1 MTFLDLNGQVTG
13 ETTIMPRLGEN
24 ANGANANNIVAE
36 QIDLPD
42 VYTASTVVALLTSTN
57 GEIDF

>member
-1 MTFLDLNGQVTG
+1 
-13 ETTIMPRLGEN
+13 MPRLGEN